1 VEERAFQARV
11 TARLG
16 TGTSVAKA
24 WKRVRL
30 SALRNCHP
38 EGVHRSA
45 KQNDG
50 QPKDLCTPRQRWL
63 CVHHAQPG
71 EAPRHWQA
79 QGKEGSQGKG
89 TASSRAVN
97 VPLNCHSEGLQSPR
111 NLLCACGAGALARET
126 SLQFPKR
133 ESLQHRGRAG
143 LQARVKRPKG
153 AGL

>member
-1 VEERAFQARV
+1 MEERAFQARV
-11 TARLG
+11 TARLC

-38 EGVHRSA
+38 EGVHRAA

-97 VPLNCHSEGLQSPR
+97 VPLNCHSEGLQSRGICFARVARAPSPAKR
-111 NLLCACGAGALARET
+111 PSSFLNAKACSTVE
-126 SLQFPKR
+126 
-133 ESLQHRGRAG
+133 ERAF
-143 LQARVKRPKG
+143 QARVKRPKG